1 MLLMNFPY
9 KIPVGLEVILFTI
22 ARYYT
27 SHEFPI
33 QNTHRSESDIFTI
46 ARCLWQRVM
55 RKADACTVPVL
66 SE

>member
-33 QNTHRSESDIFTI
+33 QNTHRPESDIFYYCPLSM
-46 ARCLWQRVM
+46 A
-55 RKADACTVPVL
+55 AGDAQ
-66 SE
+66 S